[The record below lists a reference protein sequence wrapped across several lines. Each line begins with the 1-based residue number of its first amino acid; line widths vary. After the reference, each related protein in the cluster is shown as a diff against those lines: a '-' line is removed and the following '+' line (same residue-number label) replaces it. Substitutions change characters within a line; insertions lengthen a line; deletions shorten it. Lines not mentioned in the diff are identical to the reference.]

1 MRFKL
6 DENLPVEV
14 ARLFTK
20 AGHSASTAVEQGL
33 GGASDQTIPERCAA
47 DGLVLVTLDL
57 GFADIGAYPP
67 SNYAG
72 LIVLRLKQQ
81 DRQAV
86 TSVVSRLISLIG
98 EEELSRRL
106 WIVDE
111 SRIRIRE

>member
-1 MRFKL
+1 MDFKL

-14 ARLFTK
+14 AHLFVE
-20 AGHSASTAVEQGL
+20 AGHSASTAIDQGL
-33 GGASDQTIPERCAA
+33 GGASDQAIAEKCAA
-47 DGLVLVTLDL
+47 DKLVLVTLDL

-81 DRQAV
+81 DKQTVA
-86 TSVVSRLISLIG
+86 SVLSKLISLI
-98 EEELSRRL
+98 EEEQLSKRL

>member
-1 MRFKL
+1 MDFKL

-14 ARLFTK
+14 ARLFAE
-20 AGHSASTAVEQGL
+20 AGHSASTALEQGL
-33 GGASDQTIPERCAA
+33 GGASDQTIAERCAA

-81 DRQAV
+81 DRQTVANL
-86 TSVVSRLISLIG
+86 VSRLISLIT
-98 EEELSRRL
+98 EEELGRRL
-106 WIVDE
+106 WVVDE